1 MALALKN
8 ILLLRE
14 RALSSATQKPQDIPE
29 SIRFVTTTGRQ
40 PTTDSCS
47 SAHLFFKDLYS
58 APCGFSASS
67 GFSAGI
73 LFLVQCFFSWCVI
86 DMFSASDCQVCQFE
100 SASSLCCVFVLVV
113 VVCTSRQATI
123 NFWREKNKYSKCIRS
138 RGAAFGSCWDPLKA
152 HLWV

>member
-1 MALALKN
+1 MREGSRLW
-8 ILLLRE
+8 RE
-14 RALSSATQKPQDIPE
+14 RGGWEGQSKVVRKGSGEFPTPL
-29 SIRFVTTTGRQ
+29 FHQ

-123 NFWREKNKYSKCIRS
+123 NFWREKNKYSKCIHS
-138 RGAAFGSCWDPLKA
+138 RGAAFGSCCKRSICSVTL
-152 HLWV
+152 H

>member
-1 MALALKN
+1 MSIFCWPIHFIPVKALPHQSKEMKYIVTLF
-8 ILLLRE
+8 
-14 RALSSATQKPQDIPE
+14 SSHQA
-29 SIRFVTTTGRQ
+29 Q